1 MGARDGARLM
11 KRTPF
16 KPRKL
21 PPPRPCKTVSPEWK
35 PRPRESA
42 VARVDGRARMVV
54 QVPKD
59 EPVQHERYMAAVRR
73 LPCDHCGIVGFSQ
86 FCHADEGK
94 GTGIKTDCREGYP
107 GCGPHYE
114 NGEMVNGCHHLIGT
128 ARIYPK
134 EHRRR
139 YEAEAGRRT
148 RAKVRTLGLWPA
160 DLEPWPE
167 DEEATA

>member
-1 MGARDGARLM
+1 MQR
-11 KRTPF
+11 RTPLKPGKGF
-16 KPRKL
+16 KRKA
-21 PPPRPCKTVSPEWK
+21 PPPRPCKVIDYE
-35 PRPRESA
+35 PRPRAAA
-42 VARVDGRARMVV
+42 VAVADTRARMVV
-54 QVPKD
+54 QVPKA
-59 EPVQHERYMAAVRR
+59 EPVQHGAYMAAVRK
-73 LPCDHCGIVGFSQ
+73 LPCDHCGWVGATQ
-86 FCHADEGK
+86 FCHADKGK

-114 NGEMVNGCHHLIGT
+114 GGELVNGCHHRIGT

-139 YEAEAGRRT
+139 YEVEAGRRT